1 MLDICQSMG
10 LLTGDACSVSP
21 LISCF
26 PISTVPLIQICT
38 SFSCVLYYSVYT
50 YLYLRRRGLLSRLS
64 SLHPSLY
71 LISVTTCLQLLR
83 SAAHAANVFN
93 SQRVISAFPV
103 NCLASAIT
111 TVCNVSM
118 YRLYIYGRCLWC
130 SNTHKPFPAGVR
142 DAEISFQFTFWLGD
156 GLCELWL
163 AFS

>member
-21 LISCF
+21 LISC
-26 PISTVPLIQICT
+26 SPLPICT
-38 SFSCVLYYSVYT
+38 SLSCVLYYSVYT
-50 YLYLRRRGLLSRLS
+50 YLYLGRRGLLSRLS

-71 LISVTTCLQLLR
+71 FVSVTTCLQLLR
-83 SAAHAANVFN
+83 SAANVFN